1 MPIGLTPQD
10 RTGHKIEPT
19 DSLVVI
25 YVKKKVNGANVY
37 LLEDYIKTDPD
48 TRTGAYF
55 VTADQLEHMITAY
68 ETGEWG
74 YEL

>member
-1 MPIGLTPQD
+1 MANNTTPQD
-10 RTGHKIEPT
+10 RTGHKIEPA

-25 YVKKKVNGANVY
+25 EVIAKVVGANIY
-37 LLEDYIKTDPD
+37 LLQDHIKTDPLKKS
-48 TRTGAYF
+48 GAYF
-55 VTADQLEHMITAY
+55 VSGEQLEHMITAY